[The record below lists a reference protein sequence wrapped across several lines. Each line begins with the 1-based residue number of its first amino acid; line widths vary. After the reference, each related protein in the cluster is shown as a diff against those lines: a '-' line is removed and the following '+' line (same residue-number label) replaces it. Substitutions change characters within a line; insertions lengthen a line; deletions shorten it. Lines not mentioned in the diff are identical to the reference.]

1 MQNDVAHISS
11 RKGAVYG
18 LASRPAKRYLKLN
31 GDVAKRK
38 PAKRDRKATLAGQA
52 IHPDAQHVLEDLMQ
66 QEDDSLI
73 EDIANE
79 IEAHGEQIDM
89 NAHEDGDKD
98 SDTEV
103 IVN

>member
-38 PAKRDRKATLAGQA
+38 PAKRDRKATLTGQA
-52 IHPDAQHVLEDLMQ
+52 IHPDAQHVLEDLIQ
-66 QEDDSLI
+66 GDNELLLEEI
-73 EDIANE
+73 ENE
-79 IEAHGEQIDM
+79 IEQQNEQIDL
-89 NAHEDGDKD
+89 NRHEDGVGDD
-98 SDTEV
+98 C
-103 IVN
+103 I